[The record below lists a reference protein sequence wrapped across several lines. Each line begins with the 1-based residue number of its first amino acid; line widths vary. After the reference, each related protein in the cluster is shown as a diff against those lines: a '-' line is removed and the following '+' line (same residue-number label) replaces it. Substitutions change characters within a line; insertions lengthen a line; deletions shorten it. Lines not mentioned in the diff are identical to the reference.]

1 MTENKNENQTE
12 ETTEIT
18 KNTDKPKKHV
28 KISLKNTILIS
39 LTSVL
44 VGVFLTLGIVTLLEK
59 QNPVDPDIQEIS
71 QVYDKLEKT
80 YYKNVSADTLKNGAI
95 SGMLSSLNDPY
106 STYLD
111 DDQSQQINS
120 TIQGSNFSGIGVQV
134 VSKNNQ
140 VVIDSLIAG
149 SPAKKANLKAGDIIK
164 AVDKTELKDGDISKA
179 SELIRG
185 KINTTVTLTI
195 VRANKEMTF
204 KIKRAKIAQS
214 TVTYSKYDAQTV
226 LLQISQF
233 DVNTA
238 KDLKK
243 SLKQIE
249 KDKFTKVIIDVR
261 SNPGGVMDA
270 AIQSASYFV
279 KNGKVLMQYQEK
291 GQKAIKIKSS
301 KKYNDGYQTKL
312 KATVLVDTNTASAGE
327 IFAAALN
334 QSSGVSLV
342 GQKTYGKG
350 TVQEVNQVSSKAEY
364 KYTVAKWLTPNGTW
378 VNEKGITPTVT
389 VKIPAYLNLSSFTEA
404 TPLKSGIMGLDVAV
418 LQQYLLAL
426 GYLQNHLTGIYDTQT
441 LTAVKN
447 FQAAQKLPVT
457 GIVTDTERNALYQA
471 IIKKAQAEDQTLEIA
486 RKELDK

>member
-59 QNPVDPDIQEIS
+59 QNPVDPDIQEII

-120 TIQGSNFSGIGVQV
+120 TIKGSNFSGIGVQV

-149 SPAKKANLKAGDIIK
+149 SPAKKATLKAGDIIK

-195 VRANKEMTF
+195 VRANREMTF

-214 TVTYSKYDAQTV
+214 TVTYSKYDA
-226 LLQISQF
+226 
-233 DVNTA
+233 
-238 KDLKK
+238 
-243 SLKQIE
+243 
-249 KDKFTKVIIDVR
+249 
-261 SNPGGVMDA
+261 
-270 AIQSASYFV
+270 
-279 KNGKVLMQYQEK
+279 
-291 GQKAIKIKSS
+291 
-301 KKYNDGYQTKL
+301 
-312 KATVLVDTNTASAGE
+312 
-327 IFAAALN
+327 
-334 QSSGVSLV
+334 
-342 GQKTYGKG
+342 
-350 TVQEVNQVSSKAEY
+350 
-364 KYTVAKWLTPNGTW
+364 
-378 VNEKGITPTVT
+378 
-389 VKIPAYLNLSSFTEA
+389 
-404 TPLKSGIMGLDVAV
+404 
-418 LQQYLLAL
+418 
-426 GYLQNHLTGIYDTQT
+426 
-441 LTAVKN
+441 
-447 FQAAQKLPVT
+447 
-457 GIVTDTERNALYQA
+457 
-471 IIKKAQAEDQTLEIA
+471 
-486 RKELDK
+486 